1 MGMSRKAKAHSDEPA
16 LLSGPKAQ
24 SVERRRYLF
33 SEQEHAFV
41 LRHRRAIEK
50 LENAL
55 QGGLQ
60 LIADQ
65 QGLMDGKFVLTADLT
80 ALEEEEH
87 GLA

>member
-16 LLSGPKAQ
+16 LLSGPKTQ
-24 SVERRRYLF
+24 SVGRRRYLF
-33 SEQEHAFV
+33 SEREQAFV
-41 LRHRRAIEK
+41 LRHRRAIES
-50 LENAL
+50 LESAL

-65 QGLMDGKFVLTADLT
+65 QGLADGKFVLSADLT
-80 ALEEEEH
+80 ALEEQEH